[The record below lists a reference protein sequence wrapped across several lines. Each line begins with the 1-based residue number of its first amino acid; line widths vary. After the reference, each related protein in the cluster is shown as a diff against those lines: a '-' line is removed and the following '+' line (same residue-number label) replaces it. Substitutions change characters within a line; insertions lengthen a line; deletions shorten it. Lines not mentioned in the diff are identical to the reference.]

1 MVARNAVVILGATAT
16 GKTSC
21 AVSIARRFGG
31 EIISAD
37 SRQVY
42 RGLDLGSGKDLAE
55 YGEIPY
61 HLVDI
66 VSLPEEY
73 SVFQFQRDFRRVFGE
88 ITARKA
94 LPVIAG
100 GTGMYLDSIVRGYT
114 FRSVPVNPR
123 LRLELASFSLEAL
136 RERLLKNKRDIHNR
150 TDLEI
155 RERLIRAIEIAEAPQ
170 TESSQADE
178 PLPMQ
183 LEPVILGIRFP
194 RHELRNRIRI
204 RLETRIEQGLLDE
217 VASIHD
223 SGISW
228 ERLERLGLEYRF
240 TAEYLQG
247 KISSHDEYFRLL
259 YTAIC
264 QFAKRQETWFRG
276 MERKGVTINWIEN
289 GDLAAAV
296 SLAETFF

>member
-73 SVFQFQRDFRRVFGE
+73 SVYQFQRDFCRVFDE
-88 ITARKA
+88 VQARRA

-114 FRSVPVNPR
+114 FRTVPENPD

-170 TESSQADE
+170 ADE
-178 PLPMQ
+178 PLPIH

-194 RHELRNRIRI
+194 RHELRSRIRI

-217 VASIHD
+217 VASIND